1 MSRLMDENT
10 PPLNQPVYTDV
21 VSALEAIVDP
31 VDRVKTALHAFSFPV
46 RLQQFNDWYCDAGL
60 LSNWLASND
69 VYTILC
75 SEPEITITLDRQ
87 NRDDVQ
93 LVHYHGRDFMSGQ
106 LRIDRHPVINLI
118 GSCKTPDEVVKSFA
132 FQCLSPLSKPILLL
146 EYFGENVGD
155 VLAQWVDNI
164 NINCPNDTNP
174 DDIIYKLLGDAT
186 DYYRGYVVHGDYRYG
201 DTAVGSVASMTL
213 ANRIQKA
220 LSDRYLY
227 SGESRQALQVR
238 MESLLT
244 ESQRVAK
251 LLATK

>member
-1 MSRLMDENT
+1 MSVNNEAT
-10 PPLNQPVYTDV
+10 PPKDQPVYNDV
-21 VSALEAIVDP
+21 VSALEGIVDP
-31 VDRVKTALHAFSFPV
+31 IERVKTALHMFSFPV
-46 RLQQFNDWYCDAGL
+46 CLQQFNDWYRDAGL

-75 SEPEITITLDRQ
+75 TEPGITITLDRQ
-87 NRDDVQ
+87 GRDDVQ
-93 LVHYHGRDFMSGQ
+93 LVHYRGCDYMGGQ

-132 FQCLSPLSKPILLL
+132 FQCLSPMSKPVLLL
-146 EYFGENVGD
+146 EYFGDNVGD

-186 DYYRGYVVHGDYRYG
+186 HYYRGFATHGDYRYAN
-201 DTAVGSVASMTL
+201 TAVGSIASMML

-220 LSDRYLY
+220 LSDRYLH
-227 SGESRQALQVR
+227 SGESRQALQAR

-244 ESQRVAK
+244 ETQRIAK
-251 LLATK
+251 LMANK